1 MRVLGSTNMTKRL
14 NQDALQKHKQAIIGC
29 IYRAAE
35 KGKWDGFDGAG
46 QYLSSEM
53 LKSYSKKFGKE
64 FKDDLLVCAFRE
76 IAKVVEKKF
85 VGDVAIGFIKN
96 YSEVVVKMAQSD
108 PNFFHAF
115 PEVKR
120 YCEQNLAPRRKKL
133 FLQAIRGEL
142 EVSGE
147 SNESTAD
154 SAAAA

>member
-1 MRVLGSTNMTKRL
+1 MGKRL
-14 NQDALQKHKQAIIGC
+14 NQDALRKHKQAIIGC

-64 FKDDLLVCAFRE
+64 FKDDLLVCSFKE

-96 YSEVVVKMAQSD
+96 YSEVVVKIAQED

-120 YCEQNLAPRRKKL
+120 YCEQNLNARRKKS
-133 FLQAIRGEL
+133 FLTAIRGE
-142 EVSGE
+142 VVTDSDA
-147 SNESTAD
+147 SAAD

>member
-1 MRVLGSTNMTKRL
+1 MGKRL

-64 FKDDLLVCAFRE
+64 FKDDLLVRAFKE
-76 IAKVVEKKF
+76 IAKVVERKF

-96 YSEVVVKMAQSD
+96 YPEVIIKIAQDD

-120 YCEQNLAPRRKKL
+120 YCEQNLTARRKKV
-133 FLQAIRGEL
+133 FLTTIRGE
-142 EVSGE
+142 VVTGSDTGA
-147 SNESTAD
+147 AD